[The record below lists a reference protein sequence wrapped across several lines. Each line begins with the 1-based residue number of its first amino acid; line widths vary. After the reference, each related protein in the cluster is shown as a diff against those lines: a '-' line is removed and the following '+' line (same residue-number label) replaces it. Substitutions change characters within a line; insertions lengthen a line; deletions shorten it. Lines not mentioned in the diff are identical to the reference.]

1 MPFAKK
7 VQRVA
12 AYALAREA
20 DRLLLVQIGS
30 GEWMLPGGGVE
41 HGEHPEQA
49 LVREMREE
57 TGLDVT
63 PGALLHVGS
72 DHRMIRRNT
81 DFHCVYFVYAVTVV
95 GGTLRAEPD
104 GTTTAPTWTP
114 VAALP
119 QLTLLAG
126 HDEVL
131 PSLL

>member
-12 AYALAREA
+12 AYGLARDD

-49 LVREMREE
+49 LVREWREE
-57 TGLDVT
+57 TGLDVV

-72 DHRMIRRNT
+72 DHRTIRRNT
-81 DFHCVYFVYAVTVV
+81 DFHCVYLVYAVTVT

-114 VAALP
+114 VGELAGM
-119 QLTLLAG
+119 TLLAG
-126 HDEVL
+126 HDTVL
-131 PSLL
+131 PALL